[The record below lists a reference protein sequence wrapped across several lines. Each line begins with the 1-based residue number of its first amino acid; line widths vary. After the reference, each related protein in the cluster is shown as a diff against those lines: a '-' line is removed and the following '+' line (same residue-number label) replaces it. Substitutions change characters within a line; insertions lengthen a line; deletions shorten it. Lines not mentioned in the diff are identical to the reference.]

1 MPPPVVPG
9 PSRIGS
15 GDCREA
21 CARRS
26 HVSEHL
32 NERRGAD
39 LERLL
44 RVEAYVVLSGRGG
57 YRTQMRNSGRVR
69 RKVIQDYANK
79 VCEIFAGWRLAVHE
93 NDIPRLIAIGSDELH
108 ANLLDGTV
116 RVDGAE
122 IEPLGIVLEIQ
133 AWLRDR
139 CSEDNVPIDGLREA
153 ELTVTFVATQSR
165 RRGRSARSLRFECS
179 SRLATDERSYEGA
192 SVKDELWLGGV
203 RGAPW
208 VVTDQA

>member
-1 MPPPVVPG
+1 MHI
-9 PSRIGS
+9 SERLN
-15 GDCREA
+15 A
-21 CARRS
+21 HRR
-26 HVSEHL
+26 
-32 NERRGAD
+32 AD
-39 LERLL
+39 PERLL
-44 RVEAYVVLSGRGG
+44 RAEASVVPSGRGG
-57 YRTQMRNSGRVR
+57 YGTQIRNSGRVR

-165 RRGRSARSLRFECS
+165 HRGRLARSLRLECS
-179 SRLATDERSYEGA
+179 SRLTTDERSYEGA

-208 VVTDQA
+208 VVTDQE